1 MKVENGHNIQVH
13 YKGTLSD
20 GTEFDSSHRR
30 GQPLGFRVGSRRM
43 IPGFSEAVLG
53 MATGETKSVTLPME
67 RAYGPRDPEAVQSV
81 PRAAFGDDFEF
92 EVGGMIQGNG
102 PRGPFLA
109 KITEI
114 KDAAILLDLNHPL
127 AGEELNFEIEL
138 VSIEEATATLYD
150 YKAMKKPQLFDLA
163 KAQGLTVN
171 TRSTK
176 AQIIDALHST

>member
-1 MKVENGHNIQVH
+1 MKVENGHNVQVH

-67 RAYGPRDPEAVQSV
+67 KAYGPRDPEALQTV
-81 PRAAFGDDFEF
+81 PRQAFNDDFEF

-114 KDAAILLDLNHPL
+114 KDTSILLDLNHPL

-138 VSIEEATATLYD
+138 VSIEEDEPVLYD
-150 YKAMKKPQLFDLA
+150 YKAMKKSQLFEIA
-163 KAQGLTVN
+163 KEQGLSVN

-176 AQIIDALHST
+176 AQIINALQSA